1 MEVHFRIYII
11 IRYGRLYVCVRVC
24 VCLSVCA
31 QNPPKPIA
39 GFTFLWDDTLSS
51 RDGSHLL
58 FVTLGQR
65 SCSLGVIEII
75 VFFVLL

>member
-1 MEVHFRIYII
+1 MA
-11 IRYGRLYVCVRVC
+11 VCMCVC
-24 VCLSVCA
+24 MRVCLSVCMSA
-31 QNPPKPIA
+31 NSSKTNCRIY
-39 GFTFLWDDTLSS
+39 FLWDDMLSS

-65 SCSLGVIEII
+65 SFSPGVIEII